1 MQTTI
6 KTHLNELQTSATRML
21 VLNSD
26 NKMLISY
33 FKDLTE
39 KLIYLQQLVEMDSK
53 YNWLEIENLI
63 VKLKEVDTELTHVN
77 IEVQI
82 AEVKTEKKS
91 AAKTDN
97 KAGAHLAEIS
107 PRGPTS
113 TPRARSAGCSPAP
126 STCSPPSPA

>member
-1 MQTTI
+1 METTI

-33 FKDLTE
+33 FKDLNE

-82 AEVKTEKKS
+82 AEIKTEKKS
-91 AAKTDN
+91 AYIK
-97 KAGAHLAEIS
+97 K
-107 PRGPTS
+107 
-113 TPRARSAGCSPAP
+113 
-126 STCSPPSPA
+126 

>member
-1 MQTTI
+1 MTTTI
-6 KTHLNELQTSATRML
+6 KTHLNELHTSATRML

-26 NKMLISY
+26 NKMLISF

-53 YNWLEIENLI
+53 YDWIEIENLI

-82 AEVKTEKKS
+82 AEVTTEKKS
-91 AAKTDN
+91 AYIK
-97 KAGAHLAEIS
+97 K
-107 PRGPTS
+107 
-113 TPRARSAGCSPAP
+113 
-126 STCSPPSPA
+126 

>member
-1 MQTTI
+1 METTI

-53 YNWLEIENLI
+53 YNWIEIENLI

-82 AEVKTEKKS
+82 AEVKTEKK
-91 AAKTDN
+91 
-97 KAGAHLAEIS
+97 LAFIKK
-107 PRGPTS
+107 
-113 TPRARSAGCSPAP
+113 
-126 STCSPPSPA
+126 

>member
-1 MQTTI
+1 METTI

-33 FKDLTE
+33 FKDLNE

-53 YNWLEIENLI
+53 YDWIEIENLI

-82 AEVKTEKKS
+82 AEIKTEKKS
-91 AAKTDN
+91 AYIK
-97 KAGAHLAEIS
+97 K
-107 PRGPTS
+107 
-113 TPRARSAGCSPAP
+113 
-126 STCSPPSPA
+126 

>member
-6 KTHLNELQTSATRML
+6 KTHLNELQTSAARML

-63 VKLKEVDTELTHVN
+63 VNLKQVDTELTHIN

-91 AAKTDN
+91 AYIK
-97 KAGAHLAEIS
+97 K
-107 PRGPTS
+107 
-113 TPRARSAGCSPAP
+113 
-126 STCSPPSPA
+126 

>member
-6 KTHLNELQTSATRML
+6 KTHLKELHTSATRML

-39 KLIYLQQLVEMDSK
+39 KLIYLQQLVEMESK
-53 YNWLEIENLI
+53 YDWIEIENLI

-82 AEVKTEKKS
+82 AEVTTEKKS
-91 AAKTDN
+91 AYIK
-97 KAGAHLAEIS
+97 K
-107 PRGPTS
+107 
-113 TPRARSAGCSPAP
+113 
-126 STCSPPSPA
+126 

>member
-6 KTHLNELQTSATRML
+6 KTHLNELHTSATRML

-53 YNWLEIENLI
+53 YDWIEIENLI
-63 VKLKEVDTELTHVN
+63 NKLKEVDTELTHVN

-91 AAKTDN
+91 AFIK
-97 KAGAHLAEIS
+97 K
-107 PRGPTS
+107 
-113 TPRARSAGCSPAP
+113 
-126 STCSPPSPA
+126 

>member
-1 MQTTI
+1 MTTTI

-33 FKDLTE
+33 FKDLNE

-53 YNWLEIENLI
+53 YDWLEIENLI

-82 AEVKTEKKS
+82 AEVKTEKKT
-91 AAKTDN
+91 AFIK
-97 KAGAHLAEIS
+97 K
-107 PRGPTS
+107 
-113 TPRARSAGCSPAP
+113 
-126 STCSPPSPA
+126 

>member
-1 MQTTI
+1 MTTTI
-6 KTHLNELQTSATRML
+6 KTHLDELQTSATRML

-53 YNWLEIENLI
+53 YDWLEIENLI

-82 AEVKTEKKS
+82 AEVKTEKKT
-91 AAKTDN
+91 AFIK
-97 KAGAHLAEIS
+97 K
-107 PRGPTS
+107 
-113 TPRARSAGCSPAP
+113 
-126 STCSPPSPA
+126 